1 MKKIIS
7 IFIITL
13 LSSASLTAQSN
24 ETKRADKHFNKY
36 EFVEAATDYLKLV
49 TDSKADTYV
58 YSQLAEC
65 YYNVFNTVEAEKWYA
80 KALETASDPE
90 MVYNYSQML
99 KANGKY
105 EESNAQLDAFAS
117 MRPAD
122 HRATAFRENPNYLPK
137 ILEKGKKFNVQNLG
151 INSEVSDF
159 GGTIK
164 NGKLYITSA
173 RNDRDSKKT
182 YGWNEEPF
190 LDIYTSNINDE
201 GEFQTPF
208 IIENNINTKYHEGI
222 VSFSPDG
229 NTMYFSRESFYEKI
243 YERDPSTKY
252 KISVLNLY
260 KSVNQEGQWSEAE
273 ALSLNGDNYS
283 VKNPSVSSDGATLYF
298 ASDKIGGYGNFDIY
312 SAPIDENG
320 SVGEATNMGQKLNTE
335 GQEMF
340 PFISSNNTLY
350 FSSNGHLGLGGLDVF
365 FSKIVDGKVGPVR
378 NIGIPINGNAD
389 DFAFSINEENE
400 EGFVSSNR
408 LVDGE
413 NMSDD
418 IYAIKKLQP
427 ICDVLMSVT
436 VRDSKTGLILE
447 GASISIQD
455 IEGNIFGTKMSNTE
469 GVVEYIIECDI
480 DTKIVGSKIDYESG
494 FTLVSGTSDEEV
506 VAELLITPIDE
517 IILANKVILNPIYF
531 DFDKSN
537 ITAQAAFELDNLV
550 QLMTKYKSIVI
561 SAESHTDSRG
571 SSSYNL
577 SLSERRALS
586 TAQYVISKG
595 IDASRITGTG
605 KGETI
610 PSNDCGG
617 SCNEEEHQLNRRSE
631 FLILSG
637 NPNND

>member
-1 MKKIIS
+1 MRKIIS

-13 LSSASLTAQSN
+13 LSSAILTAQSN

-49 TDSKADTYV
+49 TDGKADTYV
-58 YSQLAEC
+58 YSQLAES
-65 YYNVFNTVEAEKWYA
+65 YFNVFNTIEAEKWYA
-80 KALETASDPE
+80 KALETSSEPE

-105 EESNAQLDAFAS
+105 EESNTQLDLFAS

-137 ILEKGKKFNVQNLG
+137 ILEKGKRFNVQNLA

-159 GGTIK
+159 GGTLK

-173 RNDRDSKKT
+173 RNSNRKT

-190 LDIYTSNINDE
+190 LDIYTAYVNDD
-201 GEFQTPF
+201 GEFQTPS
-208 IIENNINTKYHEGI
+208 IIEQNINTKYHEGT

-229 NTMYFSRESFYEKI
+229 NTMYFSRESFYEKV
-243 YERDPSTKY
+243 YERDSITKY

-260 KSVNQEGQWSEAE
+260 KSINQEGQWSEAE
-273 ALSLNGDNYS
+273 ALSLNGDSYS
-283 VKNPSVSSDGATLYF
+283 VKNPSVSADGKTLYF
-298 ASDKIGGYGNFDIY
+298 ASDKTGGYGNFDIY

-320 SVGEATNMGQKLNTE
+320 SVGDATNLGQKLNTE

-340 PFISSNNTLY
+340 PFISANNTLY

-365 FSKIVDGKVGPVR
+365 FAKIVDGKVGPIR
-378 NIGIPINGNAD
+378 NVGIPVNGNAD
-389 DFAFSINEENE
+389 DFAFSINEETE

-408 LVDGE
+408 EGGVG
-413 NMSDD
+413 SDD
-418 IYAIKKLQP
+418 IYSIKKIQP
-427 ICDVLMSVT
+427 ICDVLVSVT
-436 VRDSKTGLILE
+436 VKDHKTGLILV
-447 GASISIQD
+447 GAAVSIQD
-455 IEGNIFGTKMSNTE
+455 ADGNIFGTKTSNTE
-469 GVVEYIIECDI
+469 GVVEYIIECNI
-480 DTKIVGSKIDYESG
+480 DTKLVGSKIDYESG
-494 FTLVSGTSDEEV
+494 FTLVAGTSEEEV
-506 VAELLITPIDE
+506 SADLLITPIDE

-537 ITAQAAFELDNLV
+537 INAQAAFELDKLV
-550 QLMTKYKSIVI
+550 QLMNKYKSIVL

-571 SSSYNL
+571 SASYNL
-577 SLSERRALS
+577 SLSERRAMT

-595 IDASRITGTG
+595 IDASRITGEG
-605 KGETI
+605 KGETM
-610 PSNDCGG
+610 PSVDCGG
-617 SCNEEEHQLNRRSE
+617 RCTEEEHQLNRRSE
-631 FLILSG
+631 FLILAG
-637 NPNND
+637 NPNDE

>member
-1 MKKIIS
+1 MRKIIS

-13 LSSASLTAQSN
+13 LSSAILTAQSN

-49 TDSKADTYV
+49 TDGKADTYV
-58 YSQLAEC
+58 YSQLAES
-65 YYNVFNTVEAEKWYA
+65 YFNVFNTIEAEKWYA
-80 KALETASDPE
+80 KALETSSEPE

-105 EESNAQLDAFAS
+105 EESNTQLDLFAS

-137 ILEKGKKFNVQNLG
+137 ILEKGKRFNVQNLA

-159 GGTIK
+159 GGTLK

-173 RNDRDSKKT
+173 RNSNRKT

-190 LDIYTSNINDE
+190 LDIYTAYVNDD
-201 GEFQTPF
+201 GEFQTPS
-208 IIENNINTKYHEGI
+208 IIEQNINTKYHEGT

-229 NTMYFSRESFYEKI
+229 NTMYFSRESFYEKV
-243 YERDPSTKY
+243 YERDSITKY

-260 KSVNQEGQWSEAE
+260 KSINQEGQWSEAE
-273 ALSLNGDNYS
+273 ALSLNGDSYS
-283 VKNPSVSSDGATLYF
+283 VKNPSVSADGKTLYF
-298 ASDKIGGYGNFDIY
+298 ASDKTGGYGNFDIY

-320 SVGEATNMGQKLNTE
+320 SVGDATNLGQKLNTE

-340 PFISSNNTLY
+340 PFISANNTLY

-365 FSKIVDGKVGPVR
+365 FAKIVDGKVGPIR
-378 NIGIPINGNAD
+378 NVGIPVNGNAD
-389 DFAFSINEENE
+389 DFAFSINEETE

-408 LVDGE
+408 EGGVG
-413 NMSDD
+413 SDD
-418 IYAIKKLQP
+418 IYSIKKIQP
-427 ICDVLMSVT
+427 ICDVLVSVT
-436 VRDSKTGLILE
+436 VKDHKTGLILV
-447 GASISIQD
+447 GAAVSIQD
-455 IEGNIFGTKMSNTE
+455 ADGNIFGTKTSNTE
-469 GVVEYIIECDI
+469 GVVEYIIECNI
-480 DTKIVGSKIDYESG
+480 DTKLVGSKIDYESG
-494 FTLVSGTSDEEV
+494 FTLVAGTSEEEV
-506 VAELLITPIDE
+506 SADLLLTPIDE

-537 ITAQAAFELDNLV
+537 INAQAAFELDKLV
-550 QLMTKYKSIVI
+550 QLMNKYKSIVL

-571 SSSYNL
+571 SASYNL
-577 SLSERRALS
+577 SLSERRAMT

-595 IDASRITGTG
+595 IDASRITGEG
-605 KGETI
+605 KGETM
-610 PSNDCGG
+610 PSVDCGG
-617 SCNEEEHQLNRRSE
+617 RCTEEEHQLNRRSE
-631 FLILSG
+631 FLILAG
-637 NPNND
+637 NPNDE